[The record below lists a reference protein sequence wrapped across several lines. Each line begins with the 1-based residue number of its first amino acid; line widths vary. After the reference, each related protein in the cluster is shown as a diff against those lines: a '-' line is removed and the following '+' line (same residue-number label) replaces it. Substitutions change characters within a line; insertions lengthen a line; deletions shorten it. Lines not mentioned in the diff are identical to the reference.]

1 MQGERLTRDSK
12 AIGRSFVVSF
22 FTQRHPQRKTN
33 TTERNDGLIDGTK
46 SRRRR
51 DSGEFKDF
59 ISAACQSSHAY
70 EDGGKWETCW

>member
-1 MQGERLTRDSK
+1 M
-12 AIGRSFVVSF
+12 
-22 FTQRHPQRKTN
+22 KTN
-33 TTERNDGLIDGTK
+33 TTERNDGLIDGKK

-70 EDGGKWETCW
+70 EDGGKWETC